1 MFSLYRSAR
10 EVIGIYQD
18 LRQLYE
24 MAAEAY
30 ARREPAPYEVEL
42 ISDFRNCCS
51 CAYDADPLVESEAEP
66 FDTGW
71 SVVGQCEQKAEC
83 SGTQP

>member
-24 MAAEAY
+24 MAASAY
-30 ARREPAPYEVEL
+30 AQREPSPYEVEL
-42 ISDFRNCCS
+42 ISI
-51 CAYDADPLVESEAEP
+51 EGEAEP

-71 SVVGQCEQKAEC
+71 AVVGQCRQTDKC
-83 SGTQP
+83 TGTQP

>member
-51 CAYDADPLVESEAEP
+51 CAY
-66 FDTGW
+66 
-71 SVVGQCEQKAEC
+71 SVYVRLPKTVNCCAC
-83 SGTQP
+83 SCKVIISKWI